1 MGVRADAAL
10 ALILALGLH
19 GVALAMMG
27 DKTGTGATA
36 AGDGGTELVTIAQ
49 VAGDVAALI
58 AAWEA
63 PPVVPDLPEPMAA
76 TTPEVPPVIP
86 APDAVP
92 PEADIVPPSAPEAF
106 TPPALMQPP
115 AVAVAVAEAAPPP
128 PQPEPPPEPIVKVNP
143 DLHPKPRPK
152 PKADPEPA
160 PNPQPKRE
168 PKPAHVPAA
177 QAAGQGGGGAVGQ
190 AGQAEAGTEDT
201 AGAEEALAAWGADI
215 RARIE
220 RKKTYPRGADG
231 ATGVVTLV
239 ITVTPQ
245 GGLGSV
251 SVAASS
257 GNAVL
262 DAAAVKAVQSAR
274 LPKGPAGIDPAGHSF
289 RFRLRYER

>member
-36 AGDGGTELVTIAQ
+36 AGDGGTELVTIAP
-49 VAGDVAALI
+49 VAGEVAALI

-76 TTPEVPPVIP
+76 TAPEMPPVIP
-86 APDAVP
+86 APDAGI

-115 AVAVAVAEAAPPP
+115 AMAEAAPPP
-128 PQPEPPPEPIVKVNP
+128 PPAEPPPEPTVKVNP

-168 PKPAHVPAA
+168 PKPAPVPAA

-231 ATGVVTLV
+231 ATG
-239 ITVTPQ
+239 P
-245 GGLGSV
+245 
-251 SVAASS
+251 APD
-257 GNAVL
+257 VL
-262 DAAAVKAVQSAR
+262 Q
-274 LPKGPAGIDPAGHSF
+274 IQQ
-289 RFRLRYER
+289 

>member
-10 ALILALGLH
+10 ALVLALGLH
-19 GVALAMMG
+19 GAALGLIADRPAG
-27 DKTGTGATA
+27 GATA
-36 AGDGGTELVTIAQ
+36 AGDGGTELVTIAP

-63 PPVVPDLPEPMAA
+63 PPVVAPDVPEPLVKAA
-76 TTPEVPPVIP
+76 QDLAPSIPEPSPDTPST
-86 APDAVP
+86 DTAVP
-92 PEADIVPPSAPEAF
+92 PAPEAIA
-106 TPPALMQPP
+106 PPPSMQAPP
-115 AVAVAVAEAAPPP
+115 LPDAAPPP
-128 PQPEPPPEPIVKVNP
+128 PEPEPTVRVNP
-143 DLHPKPRPK
+143 DLHPKARPA
-152 PKADPEPA
+152 PKADPTPT
-160 PNPQPKRE
+160 PKPQPKRE
-168 PKPAHVPAA
+168 PKPAPVPAA
-177 QAAGQGGGGAVGQ
+177 QAAGKGGGGAVGQ
-190 AGQAEAGTEDT
+190 AGEAQAGTADS
-201 AGAEEALAAWGADI
+201 AGMQDALTAWGADI

-220 RKKTYPRGADG
+220 RKKTYPRAADG

-251 SVAASS
+251 SVAVSS

-262 DAAAVKAVQSAR
+262 DAAAVQAVQAAR

>member
-19 GVALAMMG
+19 GAALAVMG
-27 DKTGTGATA
+27 DKAGTGATA
-36 AGDGGTELVTIAQ
+36 SGDGGTELVTIAP
-49 VAGDVAALI
+49 VAGDVAELI

-63 PPVVPDLPEPMAA
+63 PPVVMADAPEPVIATVPELPPSVPALEPALQVREAA
-76 TTPEVPPVIP
+76 APPVPAAPIP
-86 APDAVP
+86 PPTMQAPAM
-92 PEADIVPPSAPEAF
+92 AD
-106 TPPALMQPP
+106 
-115 AVAVAVAEAAPPP
+115 AAPPP
-128 PQPEPPPEPIVKVNP
+128 PEPMVQVNP
-143 DLHPKPRPK
+143 DLHPKPRPAPK
-152 PKADPEPA
+152 P
-160 PNPQPKRE
+160 QQKRE
-168 PKPAHVPAA
+168 PKPAPVPAA

-190 AGQAEAGTEDT
+190 AGQAEAGTAAT
-201 AGAEEALAAWGADI
+201 AGAADALAAWGADI

-239 ITVTPQ
+239 ITVTLQ
-245 GGLGSV
+245 GALVAV

-257 GNAVL
+257 GNPVL

-274 LPKGPAGIDPAGHSF
+274 LPKGPAGTDPAGHSF